1 MSAPTVAAGPEELG
15 QVLDIKDAMRRR
27 RMYREFEDRPVPREL
42 LERMVWAATRA
53 QQARSGV
60 RNIVV
65 VDDPHLMTT
74 ARQVLPGFLNNAPA
88 MLVHC
93 TDTVRAREVMG
104 RRGVESASWLDA
116 GAACAHL
123 ALMAQSLG
131 LGTCTITSWSA
142 PAVQALLDL
151 PEHIRPD
158 VTVAV
163 GFVPPAPSPPAR
175 GFKTSWHHTR
185 FGSNFGSGG
194 QA

>member
-1 MSAPTVAAGPEELG
+1 MSLSTQADSGTGTPLA
-15 QVLDIKDAMRRR
+15 LDVQDAMRRR
-27 RMYREFEDRPVPREL
+27 RMYREFDERPVPREL

-65 VDDPHLMTT
+65 VDDPVLMAT
-74 ARQVLPGFLNNAPA
+74 ARQVLPGFLSNAPA

-104 RRGVESASWLDA
+104 RRGVESATWIDA

-123 ALMAQSLG
+123 ALMAQTLG
-131 LGTCTITSWSA
+131 LGTCTVTSWSQ

-151 PEHIRPD
+151 PDHVRAD

-163 GFVPPAPSPPAR
+163 GYVPAAPSPPAR
-175 GFKTSWHHTR
+175 GFRTSWHHNR
-185 FGSNFGSGG
+185 FGSVFGRGG
-194 QA
+194 QG

>member
-1 MSAPTVAAGPEELG
+1 VSAPTVPAEADELG
-15 QVLDIKDAMRRR
+15 RSLDIKDAMRRR
-27 RMYREFEDRPVPREL
+27 RMYREFEDRAVPREL

-123 ALMAQSLG
+123 ALMAQTLG

-151 PEHIRPD
+151 PDHIRPD

-163 GFVPPAPSPPAR
+163 GFVPPSPSPPAR
-175 GFKTSWHHTR
+175 GFQTSWHHNR
-185 FGSNFGSGG
+185 FGADFATGG
-194 QA
+194 AK

>member
-1 MSAPTVAAGPEELG
+1 MSAPTVAAGQEELG

-175 GFKTSWHHTR
+175 GFKTSWHHNR